1 MKTFACDHLF
11 AQLQLCRFVTH
22 SVGD

>member
-1 MKTFACDHLF
+1 METFACDHLF

-22 SVGD
+22 SIGD